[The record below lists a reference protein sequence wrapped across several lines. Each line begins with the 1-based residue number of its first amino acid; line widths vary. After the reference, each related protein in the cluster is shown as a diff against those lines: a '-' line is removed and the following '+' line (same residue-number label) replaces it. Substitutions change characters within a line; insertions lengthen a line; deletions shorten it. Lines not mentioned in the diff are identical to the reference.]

1 MFSRFA
7 CQTTARRWFH
17 CLLVTSPLLL
27 VGLAAASVEANEM
40 AAWKKNDEVPSYF
53 VDLGDQRW
61 LEVEPSGKEF
71 RFEELERKDQQVEL
85 IDRRRNIKVNLHA
98 DYAELS
104 MQGKPYVR
112 WRKGEWVKSEDLP
125 DYAQVSPVDH
135 KVRLIYF
142 VPTDRE
148 PTANFREKINTLMH
162 IVNETYKYEFRRRGL
177 PDRGLVFE
185 TDDEGVPIVHLLHG
199 KNKAQYYNGAPN
211 YDPYFQLRQ
220 LRPEIPKS
228 IGNEH
233 THLVVTFLETYD
245 SGPNQFEWPGGI
257 ALGGWRSA
265 DGGTANFS
273 AWVLQ
278 DMFCAT
284 NIDDQKKLFRDRT
297 PIEGR
302 TALGHGRKNSPR
314 FEFIEDGM
322 GAVIHEVGHALGLP
336 HDQRDDRH
344 YIMGNGFRKMSV
356 NLDENTPVEQRA
368 RFSDANARI
377 LAQSRLLNPEVDL
390 TDRESP
396 KFELSLS
403 NTDQRNVFKAKVK
416 ATDDKG
422 LRAVLF
428 FDDVRG
434 SVVDGD
440 DMDGQAAEKELE
452 LELRKDEKENSV
464 RLEVKVVDQ
473 GGNISTARVT
483 HKLP

>member
-1 MFSRFA
+1 MISRHFALRSMFPRIGA
-7 CQTTARRWFH
+7 VVA
-17 CLLVTSPLLL
+17 LLL
-27 VGLAAASVEANEM
+27 TTGLGFSIAAAKEM
-40 AAWKKNDEVPSYF
+40 AAWKKEDQNTSYF
-53 VDLGDQRW
+53 VDLGDGRW

-71 RFEELERKDQQVEL
+71 RFEQLQRNDKQVEL
-85 IDRRRNIKVNLHA
+85 IDRGRNIKVNLLA

-112 WRKGEWVKSEDLP
+112 WRKGEWVKTEDLP
-125 DYAQVSPVDH
+125 EYAQISPVDH

-148 PTANFREKINTLMH
+148 PTAHYREKINTLMH
-162 IVNETYKYEFRRRGL
+162 FVNETYKYEFRRRGL

-185 TDDEGVPIVHLLHG
+185 TDEEGVPIVHLVHG
-199 KNKAQYYNGAPN
+199 KNPAQFYNGAPN

-220 LRPEIPKS
+220 LRPEIPRS

-245 SGPNQFEWPGGI
+245 PGPNQFEWPGGI

-284 NIDDQKKLFRDRT
+284 NIEDQEKLFRDRT

-302 TALGHGRKNSPR
+302 TALGHGRTNSPR

-356 NLDENTPVEQRA
+356 NLNEKTPVEQRA
-368 RFSDANARI
+368 RFSDDNARI

-390 TDRESP
+390 ADRESP

-403 NTDQRNVFKAKVK
+403 NTDRPNVYKVQVK

-422 LRAVLF
+422 LKAVLY
-428 FDDVRG
+428 FDDVKG
-434 SVVDGD
+434 SVVDGAE
-440 DMDGQAAEKELE
+440 MSGVEAEKNLD
-452 LELRKDEKENSV
+452 LELRTDDQEKNV
-464 RLEVKVVDQ
+464 RLEVKVIDQ